1 MKKDEFRSIVPVE
14 RIEQVIYLIRGN
26 KVLLDR
32 DLAILYGVE
41 TKKLIQAVKRN
52 IVRFPED
59 FMFQL
64 SKEELDNWKSQIVT
78 SNSICLRSQF
88 VTSKILRGGR
98 RYLPYVFT
106 EQGVAMLSSVLRS
119 PQAVKVNIEIMR
131 AFVRLRYTL
140 ASLKD
145 VSKELA
151 DLKSFLLKHS
161 HATDREFRRVWSAI
175 EKLAKLPDG
184 KEQRKIGFDIS

>member
-1 MKKDEFRSIVPVE
+1 
-14 RIEQVIYLIRGN
+14 
-26 KVLLDR
+26 
-32 DLAILYGVE
+32 
-41 TKKLIQAVKRN
+41 
-52 IVRFPED
+52 
-59 FMFQL
+59 
-64 SKEELDNWKSQIVT
+64 
-78 SNSICLRSQF
+78 
-88 VTSKILRGGR
+88 
-98 RYLPYVFT
+98 
-106 EQGVAMLSSVLRS
+106 MLSSVLRS

>member
-1 MKKDEFRSIVPVE
+1 MTVSVNQ
-14 RIEQVIYLIRGN
+14 IESKIYIIRGN
-26 KVLLDR
+26 KVSLDR
-32 DLAILYGVE
+32 DLAGLYGVE

-52 IVRFPED
+52 KERFPKD

-64 SKEELDNWKSQIVT
+64 TKEELDY
-78 SNSICLRSQF
+78 LRSQF
-88 VTSKILRGGR
+88 VTSNSSRSQFVTLKRGQNIK
-98 RYLPYVFT
+98 YLPYAFT
-106 EQGVAMLSSVLRS
+106 EQGVAMLSGILRS
-119 PQAVKVNIEIMR
+119 PQAVKINIAIMR

-140 ASLKD
+140 SSLKD

-161 HATDREFRRVWSAI
+161 YATDKEFRRVWNAI
-175 EKLAKLPDG
+175 EKMAKPLND